1 MKSSRIVRA
10 GIRMRAS
17 VYLMIFNGI
26 LSTIIIYQG
35 GSVQIAGI
43 LSFVL
48 TVISLTLFLFGTN
61 DLIKVNEEIDI
72 NPNWN
77 HENQNSAKKRT
88 DNEVIYSDPTEV
100 EIRKPNELNESR
112 SSEKSGDIKVR
123 CSLCK
128 VYAFVEEEVKE
139 YSCFN
144 CASKQKVIR

>member
-77 HENQNSAKKRT
+77 HDNQNSAKNRT
-88 DNEVIYSDPTEV
+88 DNEVIHSNPTEV
-100 EIRKPNELNESR
+100 EIRKPNELYESR

-144 CASKQKVIR
+144 CASKQKVIK